1 MKLSNQ
7 YVPAVLDLFKNQIT
21 PLKVVEPTAEQ
32 SQEAVKLVAAYSQRL
47 QLLDL
52 SLSATDAVSL
62 LKKTYQSI

>member
-1 MKLSNQ
+1 MKLSSQ
-7 YVPAVLDLFKNQIT
+7 YVPTVLDLFKNQIA
-21 PLKVVEPTAEQ
+21 PLKVAEPTAEQ

-52 SLSATDAVSL
+52 SLSAADAVAL

>member
-1 MKLSNQ
+1 MKLSSQ
-7 YVPAVLDLFKNQIT
+7 YVPTVLDLFKKQIA
-21 PLKVVEPTAEQ
+21 PLKVAEPTAEQ

-52 SLSATDAVSL
+52 SLSAADAVAL